1 MRQRRELPDLR
12 RQAAQ
17 LVAVEVKPRQRRELA
32 DLRRQAAQLVSGEVK
47 LLKRRE
53 LANLRR
59 QAAQLVAG
67 EEKHRQRRE
76 LADLRRQA
84 AQLVPGEVKHRQ
96 RRELANLRRQAA
108 QLVLG
113 EVKHRQRSELPNL
126 RRQAAQT
133 EATQVQSLFAPETA
147 GFDFLQCLVVG
158 HLLRWGQCWV
168 LHGLV
173 LIDVDVTIGS
183 SSLYRMEPNASRRPH
198 SSYHKHTSVRETQI
212 KSTLTSAVTWRYF
225 FSSRCAEFRDIFLNR
240 DRFFSFY
247 ASFEAFSG
255 AFGTASPTMGVV
267 LP

>member
-17 LVAVEVKPRQRRELA
+17 LVAVEVKLRQRGELA
-32 DLRRQAAQLVSGEVK
+32 DLWRQAAQLVAGEEK
-47 LLKRRE
+47 HRQRRD

-198 SSYHKHTSVRETQI
+198 SSYHKHTSVRYAAAYGNRAQRATLLIAVCARITWASGRFDTLKVTTQ
-212 KSTLTSAVTWRYF
+212 LA
-225 FSSRCAEFRDIFLNR
+225 RCPYSCIR
-240 DRFFSFY
+240 
-247 ASFEAFSG
+247 
-255 AFGTASPTMGVV
+255 TAPSPEG
-267 LP
+267 